1 MISRGVVRVLSWVGV
16 LCIVLWGCA
25 PEEGRE
31 SLSSEGT
38 PTDTALVVS
47 SDPELRQLASTLL
60 PTLAD
65 RAGLALLEPVRVER
79 RSREQ
84 LERYLVAKLD
94 DDLSTEEAGW
104 ISESYG
110 LLGLVPPDL
119 DLRGLLLSV
128 YTEQVAGF
136 YDPDSTALFVMDDQS
151 DEELSTVLIHELVHA
166 VQDQAVDLEEITD
179 RGLGND
185 RQTAAQAAIEGQATL
200 VMIEFMLERSEGRRI
215 ELAELPDMATLMQA
229 TLGSVDAQYPAL
241 AMAPPVF
248 QEALLFPYLRGAA
261 FVQHVWESQG
271 HRASV
276 LDEFLPVST
285 EQVLDPDRLLEGPRD
300 DPVRIGLQAVDG
312 SAVIYANSLGQL
324 ETGIF
329 LETRLGSGA
338 AGLAEGWD
346 GDRFAL
352 VEDVSGA
359 RGLVWAVAWDDE
371 GSRDRFVSALEGRLA
386 GLPADGQ
393 VLAME
398 VGGKSVALIR
408 LGPAPVPAV
417 TVEPWEAETGPP
429 GGGAR

>member
-1 MISRGVVRVLSWVGV
+1 
-16 LCIVLWGCA
+16 
-25 PEEGRE
+25 
-31 SLSSEGT
+31 
-38 PTDTALVVS
+38 
-47 SDPELRQLASTLL
+47 
-60 PTLAD
+60 
-65 RAGLALLEPVRVER
+65 
-79 RSREQ
+79 
-84 LERYLVAKLD
+84 
-94 DDLSTEEAGW
+94 
-104 ISESYG
+104 
-110 LLGLVPPDL
+110 
-119 DLRGLLLSV
+119 
-128 YTEQVAGF
+128 
-136 YDPDSTALFVMDDQS
+136 
-151 DEELSTVLIHELVHA
+151 
-166 VQDQAVDLEEITD
+166 
-179 RGLGND
+179 
-185 RQTAAQAAIEGQATL
+185 
-200 VMIEFMLERSEGRRI
+200 
-215 ELAELPDMATLMQA
+215 
-229 TLGSVDAQYPAL
+229 
-241 AMAPPVF
+241 
-248 QEALLFPYLRGAA
+248 
-261 FVQHVWESQG
+261 
-271 HRASV
+271 V

>member
-1 MISRGVVRVLSWVGV
+1 MRSKGVAHVLSWVGA

-25 PEEGRE
+25 PEGGGEAFPSAEERA
-31 SLSSEGT
+31 
-38 PTDTALVVS
+38 DTALVVS
-47 SDPELRQLASTLL
+47 SDPELRRLASTLL

-65 RAGLALLEPVRVER
+65 RAGLELLDPVRVER

-94 DDLSTEEAGW
+94 ADLSVEEAGW

-119 DLRGLLLSV
+119 DLRSLLLSV

-151 DEELSTVLIHELVHA
+151 EDELTTVLIHELVHA

-179 RGLGND
+179 RRLGND
-185 RQTAAQAAIEGQATL
+185 RQTAAQAAIEGHATL
-200 VMIEFMLERSEGRRI
+200 VMIEFVLERSEGRRI
-215 ELAELPDMATLMQA
+215 ELSELPDMETLMQA
-229 TLGSVDAQYPAL
+229 TLGSVDTQYPAL

-248 QEALLFPYLRGAA
+248 QEALLFPYLRGAS
-261 FVQHVWESQG
+261 FVQHIWESQG

-276 LDEFLPVST
+276 LDGFLPVST
-285 EQVLDPDRLLEGPRD
+285 EQVLDPDRLLEGTRD
-300 DPVRIGLQAVDG
+300 DPVRVGLESTED
-312 SAVIYANSLGQL
+312 SALIYANSLGQL

-329 LETRLGSGA
+329 LETRLGSGG
-338 AGLAEGWD
+338 AGLAQGWD

-352 VEDVSGA
+352 MESGSGE

-371 GSRDRFVSALEGRLA
+371 ASRDRFVSALDGGLVGLSTSGEVRSMDVAGKPLA
-386 GLPADGQ
+386 
-393 VLAME
+393 V
-398 VGGKSVALIR
+398 VR
-408 LGPAPVPAV
+408 LGPVPAPMV
-417 TVEPWEAETGPP
+417 TVEPWEAEAGATR
-429 GGGAR
+429 GGAG